1 MHSNACL
8 ICKQKNNNNTN
19 IKLKSIQSILN
30 REDFLDKRLDH
41 YINFNF
47 GSIERCKLGM
57 NCNDL
62 IRKNNEFRQLTNDI
76 SNKLSLYVEYSD
88 FHNVH
93 EILQLL
99 RGSFPAAYRQLEI
112 EYHKHKSINE

>member
-1 MHSNACL
+1 MYSNACL
-8 ICKQKNNNNTN
+8 VCKQKNSNTTN
-19 IKLKSIQSILN
+19 TILKKIQDILN
-30 REDFLDKRLDH
+30 REDFLDKRLNH

-47 GSIERCKLGM
+47 GSIERCKLRM

-62 IRKNNEFRQLTNDI
+62 IRKNNEFRHLTCDI
-76 SNKLSLYVEYSD
+76 SNKLSLYIEYSD

-99 RGSFPAAYRQLEI
+99 RGYFPSAYRQLEI
-112 EYHKHKSINE
+112 EYHKHESIDT